1 MPMGSLPTSFAVAH
15 QTDEDVLE
23 GTLASVQVLEA
34 DAEIAQALEQRRN
47 ARALL
52 VAVESV
58 FQLAPASLQRQAP
71 VAQLQ
76 GDRGQ
81 RLEKIERQLLLAELF
96 HQLDFLLDHDQ
107 LALVDHPDPVG
118 HLL

>member
-1 MPMGSLPTSFAVAH
+1 MPMGLLPSSFAVAH

-23 GTLASVQVLEA
+23 GALASVQVLEA
-34 DAEIAQALEQRRN
+34 DTEIAQALEQGRN

-58 FQLAPASLQRQAP
+58 FQLAPAGLQRQSP

-96 HQLDFLLDHDQ
+96 YQLDFFLDPDP
-107 LALVDHPDPVG
+107 LALCYYPHPGG
-118 HLL
+118 H